1 MLPLKKGGGMWG
13 CGFGQCLFKRGK
25 KKDRRK
31 ATLFQFLNEEV
42 PEALQEVHVSFPLTS
57 MRSRK
62 NYRPQR

>member
-1 MLPLKKGGGMWG
+1 MRG
-13 CGFGQCLFKRGK
+13 CGFGQCLFEKGKK

-57 MRSRK
+57 TRSRK